1 MLYLAKCEI
10 PQLRSEIV
18 SRADSEIAPFGAVK
32 LFAAAHSGKIP
43 QPEWAAEKKHYRAQG
58 GNFTACN
65 FTLRSKISL
74 CAGGAEFHFLIREV
88 KNCYPFLPDC
98 FGMYEWN

>member
-10 PQLRSEIV
+10 PQLRSEIA

-32 LFAAAHSGKIP
+32 LFAAAHSDKIP

-74 CAGGAEFHFLIREV
+74 CAGGVEFHFS
-88 KNCYPFLPDC
+88 YPRGEELLSFSP
-98 FGMYEWN
+98 